1 MSCLSIDTLS
11 LASARLIRLLSIPT
25 VACFALSVAVATEPQ
40 PIKQFHANGIDLD
53 FFDLTSNEW
62 RPLCDCRESLP
73 WRLSLQLQ
81 A

>member
-53 FFDLTSNEW
+53 FFI
-62 RPLCDCRESLP
+62 
-73 WRLSLQLQ
+73 
-81 A
+81 